1 MGYYFPKAKIKD
13 CQNLWSKLFDQPVNN
28 EIKTYENVAPKKFLC
43 CLITL
48 YISDSLESKRKKI
61 LVFLKSMTEKR

>member
-48 YISDSLESKRKKI
+48 YISDSLESKRKKM

>member
-28 EIKTYENVAPKKFLC
+28 EIKTYENVASKKFLC